1 MSERVFEPANHSARF
16 DAVLDNAGWHSLTGV
31 HADLAEGDG
40 RARRYRPAVSVFHAT
55 ADVDAASWAD
65 LVPLASSDG
74 VVVLFRTGGITPPPG
89 WTPMFGGDGHQM
101 VLTGPLAA
109 TPELP
114 ATDPATGE
122 TVTMRTLGDDD
133 VDAMVALVALTEPGP
148 FRPRTIELGGY
159 IGIFHDDGLVAMAG
173 QRLRPPG
180 YCEVS
185 AVCTHPDARRR
196 GYASIVTTR
205 VATAIA
211 ERGETPFLHVAST
224 NTSGLALYEHLGFT
238 TRRVVSFGAY
248 RVDASVSPA

>member
-1 MSERVFEPANHSARF
+1 MQV
-16 DAVLDNAGWHSLTGV
+16 
-31 HADLAEGDG
+31 
-40 RARRYRPAVSVFHAT
+40 
-55 ADVDAASWAD
+55 
-65 LVPLASSDG
+65 
-74 VVVLFRTGGITPPPG
+74 
-89 WTPMFGGDGHQM
+89 FGGDGHQM
-101 VLTGPLAA
+101 VPTGAFAA
-109 TPELP
+109 LP
-114 ATDPATGE
+114 RLPTVDPSTGRR
-122 TVTMRTLGDDD
+122 VTLRSLGVDDLD
-133 VDAMVALVALTEPGP
+133 DMIALVALTEPGP

-159 IGIFHDDGLVAMAG
+159 IGIFHDDELVAMAG

-224 NTSGLALYEHLGFT
+224 NTSGLALYEHLGFA

-248 RVDASVSPA
+248 RFDASMSPA